1 MVRTWHPTCRWAP
14 RVHPLAGLQS
24 KACTH
29 LAWTLSLYPMGC
41 VTSLLQSSSLCTSST
56 GAWSFMG
63 KGENLGDRRVHTSHP
78 ASLQTQHKSCEVGFT
93 RPKGNVHLGS
103 FSQGLEHL
111 TGCAGEVS
119 MRLSQGV
126 KTVS

>member
-1 MVRTWHPTCRWAP
+1 
-14 RVHPLAGLQS
+14 
-24 KACTH
+24 
-29 LAWTLSLYPMGC
+29 
-41 VTSLLQSSSLCTSST
+41 
-56 GAWSFMG
+56 MG
-63 KGENLGDRRVHTSHP
+63 KGENLSDRRVHTSHP